1 MHILGGNGLQ
11 EGPED
16 VLSHYDRIY
25 THPYFGQT
33 FLAGALAIIGYPDSL
48 HPSAGD
54 VHSIEMLWLIPRVIM
69 GLLAVVD
76 TFLVYKIAERRYTN
90 NNNKT
95 IALVA
100 SVLFAVM
107 PISWITRMVLLDSI
121 LLPFLLSSILFAD
134 YLKDSKYNHNSNK
147 KIAIIFLSGIFL
159 GLAIFTKI
167 PAFTVIPLVGVL
179 IYTNSSSHK
188 LRNLGLWFI
197 PVVSIPLIWPGY
209 SLAAGQHDQWLDG
222 VLWQAGRGG
231 EAFNGLSKAIY
242 SLFKMDPMFIVL
254 GFAGLIFAAIKRDF
268 YPLLW
273 AVPFIIFMYLIG
285 YVSYWFLIPLLLPL
299 CIAAATMIVG
309 LPSRIFKKEV
319 VQRISPFA
327 IISAIGIFGLISTS
341 MLITLNMNFIHFQVQ
356 ATLTQYLAAMHNADD
371 DDDDKEKKVFIM
383 ARPTYLWILKHAFD
397 KGNHHDHQSYYNL
410 KKIHRSISQ
419 DKYKKFIF
427 IVDGRFKADL
437 RKNTTKQHLKEIQAL
452 YNNLPTLAKIN
463 IKNTN
468 SYDANQYPYS
478 TNLKMMG
485 KGWGRVEI
493 RTNY

>member
-1 MHILGGNGLQ
+1 LGGNGLQ

-90 NNNKT
+90 NNRT

-188 LRNLGLWFI
+188 LRNVGLWFI
-197 PVVSIPLIWPGY
+197 PVVLIPLIWPGY
-209 SLAAGQHDQWLDG
+209 SLAAGQYDQWLDG